1 MDALLQDLRH
11 AARRL
16 IRAPGFTL
24 VSVLTLGLGIG
35 ANTAI
40 FSLLDQ
46 VLLRPLPIREPDR
59 FVLVDTPGP
68 RRGFSTSSKSSPT
81 PQSNPF
87 YLELRDKSTVFDGL
101 LAYFPLAMHVGAEG
115 RTELVSGEL
124 VSGTYFGTLGLAP
137 TAGRLLAPSDDLS
150 RGGHPVAVLSH
161 AFWTRRFA
169 AAQDVLG
176 RTLIVNGTPLSIVG
190 VAPAG
195 YRGMELGRDV
205 GVFVPL
211 AMKPQMTPTWD
222 KMDDRSAY
230 WLTVAGR
237 LKHGVSRKQAEAAL
251 NVLYRQTLAEDVKL
265 LADLPAARRERFL
278 AKTLSLLPGASGA
291 SGFREQAQAPL
302 NILMAMSL
310 TVLLIACAN
319 VANLQ
324 LSQAASRAREIAVRL
339 SVGASRRR
347 VVRQLLVESAVLAA
361 CGGAL
366 GMVAGVWGSG
376 LLVRALP
383 DDSARTVLS
392 AGVDAR
398 VLAFSLALCAASALL
413 CGLAPALQS
422 TRPSLVPALKEGG
435 RSVAGAGGVGLLRK
449 GLVVSQV
456 SLSLLLLVGAGL
468 MSRSL
473 ANLKAVDLGFRA
485 ESLLTFAVSPD
496 LNGYDDQRKQ
506 QVFARIQEGLEALP
520 DVESAS
526 LCDTTL
532 LTDSVSSSTIEIEGY
547 TQKEG
552 ENMNPHF
559 EVIGRGFFTT
569 LGIPFTA
576 GRDFDPRDAA
586 GAPSVAIVNETF
598 ARSFFGNGQ
607 AALGRHFKVGRREQR
622 VEIVGVV
629 RDSKTAT
636 LRISPRVVYR
646 PLLQETD
653 LTGMQYYVRG
663 RGPTTAALVAQVR
676 DAVTRIDPQLP
687 VQGMKTMP
695 RQVAEALFPERLLAS
710 LSGSFGVLATLLAAL
725 GLYGV
730 MSLSVA
736 QRSRELGVRIALG
749 AAPRDMLGLVLGEV
763 GRLFAIGMLVGLPA
777 GLAGG
782 WLLRSQ
788 LFGLAP
794 YDPGTLGLM
803 VMVLAVTAL
812 AAGYGPAARAARSD
826 PMVTLRY
833 E

>member
-1 MDALLQDLRH
+1 MDAIRLDLRH

-16 IRAPGFTL
+16 VRAPAFTI

-40 FSLLDQ
+40 FSLVDQ
-46 VLLRPLPIREPDR
+46 VLLRPLPVRDPDR
-59 FVLVDTPGP
+59 LVLVDTPGP
-68 RRGFSTSSKSSPT
+68 RRGFSTANKSSPT
-81 PQSNPF
+81 AQSNPF
-87 YLELRDKSTVFDGL
+87 YLELRDKTTVFDGL
-101 LAYFPLAMHVGAEG
+101 LAYFPMAMHAGTEG
-115 RTELVSGEL
+115 RTELVGGEL

-137 TAGRLLAPSDDLS
+137 AAGRLLAPSDDVS

-169 AAQDVLG
+169 AASDVLG
-176 RTLIVNGTPLSIVG
+176 RTLTVNGTSLTIVG

-205 GVFVPL
+205 AVFVPL
-211 AMKPQMTPTWD
+211 AMKAQMTPTWD

-237 LKHGVSRKQAEAAL
+237 LKRGVDRKQAEAAL

-265 LADLPAARRERFL
+265 LADISAARRERFL
-278 AKTLSLLPGASGA
+278 AKTLILLPGASGP
-291 SGFREQAQAPL
+291 SGFREGAQAPL

-324 LSQAASRAREIAVRL
+324 LSQAATRAREIAVRL

-347 VVRQLLVESAVLAA
+347 LVRQLLVESALLAA
-361 CGGAL
+361 CGGVL
-366 GMVAGVWGSG
+366 GVVAGVWAGG
-376 LLVRALP
+376 FLVRALP
-383 DDSARTVLS
+383 DDTARTVLS
-392 AGVDAR
+392 ASVDAR
-398 VLAFSLALCAASALL
+398 VLAFSLALCGVSVLL

-435 RSVAGAGGVGLLRK
+435 RSVAGSVGVGFLRK

-456 SLSLLLLVGAGL
+456 ALSLLLLVGAGL

-485 ESLLTFAVSPD
+485 ESLLGFAVSPD
-496 LNGYDDQRKQ
+496 LNAYDDQRKQ
-506 QVFARIQEGLEALP
+506 QVFARIQEALESLP

-526 LCDTTL
+526 LVDTTL
-532 LTDSVSSSTIEIEGY
+532 LTDSVSSSTIAVEGY

-552 ENMNPHF
+552 ENLNPHF
-559 EVIGRGFFTT
+559 EVIGRGFFAT
-569 LGIPFTA
+569 LGIPFAA

-586 GAPSVAIVNETF
+586 GAPKVAIVNETF
-598 ARSFFGNGQ
+598 ARYFFGGAQ
-607 AALGRHFKVGRREQR
+607 AALGRRFSLAKREEEKI
-622 VEIVGVV
+622 EIVGVV

-646 PLLQETD
+646 PLLQEKD
-653 LTGMQYYVRG
+653 LGGMQYYVRG
-663 RGPTTAALVAQVR
+663 RGSAAALAGPVR
-676 DAVTRIDPQLP
+676 DTVTRIDPQLP

-710 LSGSFGVLATLLAAL
+710 LSGSFGVLATMLAAL

-730 MSLSVA
+730 MSLSVG
-736 QRSRELGVRIALG
+736 QRSREMGVRIALG
-749 AAPRDMLGLVLGEV
+749 AAPRDILGLVLGEV
-763 GRLFAIGMLVGLPA
+763 GKLCAVGLALGLPA
-777 GLAGG
+777 GLAAG

-803 VMVLAVTAL
+803 VLVLGVTAL
-812 AAGYGPAARAARSD
+812 VAGYGPAARAARAD
-826 PMVTLRY
+826 PMVTLHY